1 MRRRLTPRICAP
13 SLIVLAFCS
22 FDTGGEPGDVKAS
35 DPLGAWKLKCV
46 SPDGKDRECI
56 VTFSR
61 DGLAWKGTYQ
71 ADGETRAAKD
81 LAYDEGELSFRVDGK
96 FAGLVYYLTY
106 KGKPLGDN
114 LNGTVRW
121 SYGWASGTFGFRGE
135 RIAEQ
140 LASTP

>member
-1 MRRRLTPRICAP
+1 MRQPLTQRICGP
-13 SLIVLAFCS
+13 SFLVLAVCALGA
-22 FDTGGEPGDVKAS
+22 GGDGRDGKDE
-35 DPLGAWKLKCV
+35 DPVGAWKLKCV

-61 DGLAWKGTYQ
+61 DGPAWKGTYQ

-96 FAGLVYYLTY
+96 FAGRVYYLTY

-135 RIAEQ
+135 RIAERVT
-140 LASTP
+140 ATP